1 MRHKN
6 WGLIIILFISA
17 ILRFYNLMHD
27 APYFFNPDERNMAAA
42 ITRFVLPV
50 KFSDMP
56 VCILSEFRAKP
67 SAQPA
72 LDGCSLNPQF
82 FAYGQFPLY
91 LAYASDV
98 LTRVPLTVLSR
109 TPLAIEQGVSL
120 KTSFA
125 SAIFW
130 LRFWSAVS
138 SVLSVL
144 LVYLISRKIFTRAP
158 LAVVQGVPFL
168 TALLAAFAPGLI
180 QSAHFGTTESL
191 LTFFFLASIYF
202 SIRIMENFPKKPQLT
217 LPLILSIGIA
227 IGSKLTGFFFLI
239 PPFVVLLMLAFKRK
253 HYLKLFMLSLTIFA
267 GSLSLGFLSSFYNL
281 VEAKNFQSAVFGYEQ
296 DVALGKFEAFY
307 TRQFIETKP
316 ILFQLEKV
324 FPNSL
329 GWTTYI
335 LGILGFLL
343 MTLYIL
349 KKQKKSDKYKKYFLI
364 LLTSF
369 IIYLIPNAVLYA
381 KWTRFMTPVLPFF
394 ALFAGFLLHQ
404 LLQSEKLK
412 PYFRWLTISI
422 IVLTVLP
429 GLAFMSIYARE
440 DSRLTA
446 SIWIYENIPDNSYI
460 LSETANVVDIPL
472 HIPDYPI
479 KKENLTV
486 ISFDFYHLHDNPQL
500 FIDLVNHLEKADFI
514 FMPSRRI
521 WKNYSLDPD
530 KYRLVNSY
538 YQKLF
543 SGELGY
549 EKVAEINSFPALT
562 LGPLSLKFP
571 DENAEETFT
580 VFDHPVIRIF
590 RKVKPY
596 SLKFYRDLLST

>member
-1 MRHKN
+1 MNMRHKN

-109 TPLAIEQGVSL
+109 TPLTIEQGVSL

-202 SIRIMENFPKKPQLT
+202 SYLLMENFPKKPLLA
-217 LPLILSIGIA
+217 LPLITAIGLS
-227 IGSKLTGFFFLI
+227 IGSKLTGLFFLV
-239 PPFVVLLMLAFKRK
+239 PPLLALILLILSRRPLAIRQGVP
-253 HYLKLFMLSLTIFA
+253 LGLAIIVGSLTV
-267 GSLSLGFLSSFYNL
+267 GFLSSFYNL
-281 VEAKNFQSAVFGYEQ
+281 VEVKNFQSAVFGYEQ

-316 ILFQLEKV
+316 ILFQLEKI

-329 GWTTYI
+329 GWPTYI

-343 MTLYIL
+343 IL
-349 KKQKKSDKYKKYFLI
+349 IRAPKKRGYFLI

-422 IVLTVLP
+422 IVLTALP

-446 SIWIYENIPDNSYI
+446 SKWIYKNIPDNSYI

-479 KKENLTV
+479 KKESLTV
-486 ISFDFYHLHDNPQL
+486 ISFDFYHLHENPQL

-580 VFDHPVIRIF
+580 VFDHPVIRMF
-590 RKVKPY
+590 KKVTPY
-596 SLKFYRDLLST
+596 SAQTYRNLLSI